1 VKKETG
7 DTKDG
12 KEVVERQFEVNER
25 SDEERQNS
33 EESKQDAQENELRE
47 FRQTRSIAEQ
57 EKTKKRCADNNLAKV
72 SSEDSEEQTGQRG
85 TLRYERK
92 ESLDQTTPQSE
103 GNGENTKQ
111 KDSEV
116 ESSKGTPC
124 YSSFLTVLGSCLRY
138 TYTSRFIG
146 QRKLL
151 NRTMG

>member
-57 EKTKKRCADNNLAKV
+57 EKTKKFNADKNLAKV
-72 SSEDSEEQTGQRG
+72 SREGCEDQKGHRG
-85 TLRYERK
+85 ALRYKSKDRIE
-92 ESLDQTTPQSE
+92 EIPPQSE
-103 GNGENTKQ
+103 EKGKNTKQ
-111 KDSEV
+111 KEA

-124 YSSFLTVLGSCLRY
+124 YSSFLSLLR
-138 TYTSRFIG
+138 TRPVV
-146 QRKLL
+146 
-151 NRTMG
+151 